1 MLLEAPI
8 YHQAALASVSGA
20 VLISSFVFCSHLAFA
35 YHTDVPS
42 AAWLLLAHLRR
53 VLFPLSSP
61 TSSVWRHW
69 PRVRECS
76 AAPLQPPLYVC
87 RIVLLVP
94 VYALTSY
101 LAFTYAPVPP
111 TSSASV
117 VFSPPFAQPLAATD
131 ALFPVSLPPASV
143 ADSDEDDVS
152 TERDFLPILSPETF
166 VSSHS
171 SALSAS
177 LPSPTRRLSAASDS
191 TPSRSWSSGSVVA
204 PSQRPSFERPS
215 HASTSIGQAAPAGSG
230 QAAGAGIGGRLGIN
244 LEEVEERT
252 GGLFGFTLHAVRDVY
267 EVYVLYSFIA
277 LVVSVLGGE
286 ESVVEQLHLKG
297 TLQHPWPFNLVLP
310 PVDCNRNLLRR
321 IKLGAAQFVFVKPV
335 ATLLS
340 LLFRQRG
347 FLYFAAISNISAAVA
362 MYALVLFYFAVR
374 QRLRTFRLLPKFLCI
389 KVVVFF
395 CFWQGLVLRWL
406 VALLLSDFEATP
418 DAELTILQGLA
429 ANAKAA
435 AVALRVSDW
444 MLCIEMLPFAIA
456 EAFAFSIRDLRAVA
470 TASPNFGRRAVG
482 LSCQSFSASPGSFP
496 PRMPGR
502 GARSEAPEDLRQ
514 AKGEQRFSFW
524 GAFRGSGRDA
534 SRDAMPASA
543 GDESERQ
550 LLFAEAGDGDARAGQ
565 TEEEPCVDASGCAG
579 DPELAGEHAC
589 FLEPQDRLEE
599 EEDAHSLR
607 HSASAKK
614 LEQPLKHFVRGV
626 RDLLVADDV
635 LCDATDA
642 LFGRHRCRREY
653 LLEERRRGDQTAK
666 DHASRDEDENRADCE
681 EPRV

>member
-1 MLLEAPI
+1 MFLEAPI
-8 YHQAALASVSGA
+8 YHQAALASVSCA
-20 VLISSFVFCSHLAFA
+20 VLISCFVFCSHLAFA

-53 VLFPLSSP
+53 MFFPLSSP

-111 TSSASV
+111 PSSASV
-117 VFSPPFAQPLAATD
+117 VLSPPFAQPLAATD
-131 ALFPVSLPPASV
+131 ALFPVALPPASV
-143 ADSDEDDVS
+143 VDSDEDDVS
-152 TERDFLPILSPETF
+152 AERDFLPILSPASF
-166 VSSHS
+166 VSADS

-177 LPSPTRRLSAASDS
+177 LSPPTRRLSAASDS
-191 TPSRSWSSGSVVA
+191 TPSRSWSSGSSVA
-204 PSQRPSFERPS
+204 PIQRPAFEQPS
-215 HASTSIGQAAPAGSG
+215 HTSTSRGQAAAAGGG
-230 QAAGAGIGGRLGIN
+230 QAAGAGIGGRLGID

-252 GGLFGFTLHAVRDVY
+252 GGLFGFALHAVRDVY

-286 ESVVEQLHLKG
+286 ESAVEQLHLKG

-310 PVDCNRNLLRR
+310 PLDCNRNLLRR

-362 MYALVLFYFAVR
+362 MYALVLFYFAVHH
-374 QRLRTFRLLPKFLCI
+374 RLRSFRLLPKFLCI

-406 VALLLSDFEATP
+406 VALLLSEFEARP
-418 DAELTILQGLA
+418 DAERTIFQGLA
-429 ANAKAA
+429 ANPKAA

-456 EAFAFSIRDLRAVA
+456 EACAFSIRDLRAVA
-470 TASPNFGRRAVG
+470 AASPNFGRRAVG
-482 LSCQSFSASPGSFP
+482 LSCQRFSASAGSFP
-496 PRMPGR
+496 PRASGR
-502 GARSEAPEDLRQ
+502 GVWSEAPEDLRQ
-514 AKGEQRFSFW
+514 AKGEPRFSFW
-524 GAFRGSGRDA
+524 GAFRGSGRAA
-534 SRDAMPASA
+534 SRDSLPASA

-550 LLFAEAGDGDARAGQ
+550 LLFAEAADGDARAGKP
-565 TEEEPCVDASGCAG
+565 EEESCMDASGLAG
-579 DPELAGEHAC
+579 DPEPAGERAS
-589 FLEPQDRLEE
+589 FLEPQGRLEE
-599 EEDAHSLR
+599 AEDPDSLR
-607 HSASAKK
+607 RSASAKK

-642 LFGRHRCRREY
+642 LFGRQRCRREY
-653 LLEERRRGDQTAK
+653 LLEERRRGEETAL
-666 DHASRDEDENRADCE
+666 DHPARDEDEGRADRA